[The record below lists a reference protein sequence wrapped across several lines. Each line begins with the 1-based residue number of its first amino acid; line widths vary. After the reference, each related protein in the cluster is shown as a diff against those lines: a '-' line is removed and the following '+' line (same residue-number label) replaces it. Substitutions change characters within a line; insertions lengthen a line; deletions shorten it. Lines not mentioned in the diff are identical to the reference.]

1 MILKNAISY
10 IRKKKKRSFLIFS
23 ILTIVLSF
31 LYSALTVLNSSKMI
45 ENNFYKASNSYV
57 SIVRKDKNFFTVE
70 SVNNLLEK
78 KEIKESVFNF
88 KTLFKLKDKK
98 TIDSLNSVKRDDIDE
113 NLKNLIN
120 VNAITNSSK
129 DVLFTSGVFSL
140 TAGRGLLK
148 DDKNKILVHEKF
160 LKHNNLKL
168 HDKISLKAFDLTNNS
183 NDKNFKYH
191 DFEII
196 GTFRGKMAEK
206 HTGLSSDLSEN
217 FVFMDYFSSQ
227 KAFNLK
233 ENEEKLTKLMLFT
246 DSKKDLDIVKNS
258 LSSLDNSME
267 VENNSMAFS
276 QVIDSVNTIK
286 HIINTFIYCIIAAFV
301 IVLCLVLIL
310 WLRERIYEIA
320 IFLSIGISKAKIM
333 LQFILELFLTSIFA
347 SFVSLILGNFLVK
360 EIIKS
365 IALKDLENLTNGF
378 KSTFNLVTFIESYI
392 ILLVV
397 MVFCVVLTSGI
408 ILIQK
413 PKKILSKIS

>member
-1 MILKNAISY
+1 
-10 IRKKKKRSFLIFS
+10 
-23 ILTIVLSF
+23 
-31 LYSALTVLNSSKMI
+31 
-45 ENNFYKASNSYV
+45 
-57 SIVRKDKNFFTVE
+57 
-70 SVNNLLEK
+70 
-78 KEIKESVFNF
+78 
-88 KTLFKLKDKK
+88 
-98 TIDSLNSVKRDDIDE
+98 
-113 NLKNLIN
+113 
-120 VNAITNSSK
+120 
-129 DVLFTSGVFSL
+129 
-140 TAGRGLLK
+140 
-148 DDKNKILVHEKF
+148 
-160 LKHNNLKL
+160 
-168 HDKISLKAFDLTNNS
+168 
-183 NDKNFKYH
+183 
-191 DFEII
+191 
-196 GTFRGKMAEK
+196 
-206 HTGLSSDLSEN
+206 
-217 FVFMDYFSSQ
+217 MDYFSSQ

-286 HIINTFIYCIIAAFV
+286 HIINTFIYCIIVAFV
-301 IVLCLVLIL
+301 IVLCLILIL

-378 KSTFNLVTFIESYI
+378 KNSFNFVTFIESYI